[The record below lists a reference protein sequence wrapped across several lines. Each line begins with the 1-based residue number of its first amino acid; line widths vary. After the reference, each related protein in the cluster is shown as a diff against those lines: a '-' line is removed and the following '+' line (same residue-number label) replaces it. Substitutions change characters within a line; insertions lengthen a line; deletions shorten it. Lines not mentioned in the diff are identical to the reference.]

1 MIPYGKHF
9 VDEDDIEAV
18 IAVLKSNNLTQGPM
32 IEEFEKNFS
41 NYVGSKYAVAVS
53 SGTAALHL
61 SSLALDVNNTSF
73 ALTSPIS
80 FVSTAN
86 CIKFCG
92 GDIGFVDIDL
102 NTLNISSSKLE
113 EFLQK
118 SDKKV
123 DVILPVHFSGLSA
136 DMKKIHE
143 LSKLYNFKIIE
154 DAAHALGSSYDN
166 KKKIGSCCY
175 SDITIFSLHPVKSI
189 AAGEGGVI
197 TTNSDEIYRKLI
209 RLRSH
214 GINKLDDTFLEFD
227 QAFTGNLK
235 NPWYYEMQDLGYH
248 YRITDIQCAL
258 ANSQLKKLDNFIT
271 ERKKLANNYNKIISA
286 YENINIHQDTNKM
299 SSANHLFILNI
310 DFNKYKISRAEL
322 MYSLRQSDIIT
333 QVHYL
338 PIPYHP
344 YYRKQLSKKYNIF
357 NASRY
362 YQTCLSIPLFYKLSF
377 EQQELI
383 IDKINTLL
391 K

>member
-1 MIPYGKHF
+1 
-9 VDEDDIEAV
+9 
-18 IAVLKSNNLTQGPM
+18 
-32 IEEFEKNFS
+32 
-41 NYVGSKYAVAVS
+41 
-53 SGTAALHL
+53 
-61 SSLALDVNNTSF
+61 
-73 ALTSPIS
+73 
-80 FVSTAN
+80 
-86 CIKFCG
+86 
-92 GDIGFVDIDL
+92 
-102 NTLNISSSKLE
+102 
-113 EFLQK
+113 
-118 SDKKV
+118 
-123 DVILPVHFSGLSA
+123 
-136 DMKKIHE
+136 
-143 LSKLYNFKIIE
+143 
-154 DAAHALGSSYDN
+154 
-166 KKKIGSCCY
+166 
-175 SDITIFSLHPVKSI
+175 
-189 AAGEGGVI
+189 
-197 TTNSDEIYRKLI
+197 
-209 RLRSH
+209 
-214 GINKLDDTFLEFD
+214 
-227 QAFTGNLK
+227 
-235 NPWYYEMQDLGYH
+235 MQDLGYH

-357 NASRY
+357 NASKY